1 MAKASSKSKLVVPEE
16 EVEQPKEEVVEVG
29 QTSAVLTEEAVLV
42 EIPVKEYGAIKQ
54 FQGANLYMDK
64 LPKEELSKEER
75 IINFLES
82 RNDGEFVINDFLK
95 SLYPIP
101 TYSMPAEYL
110 RQGESK
116 ALKGL
121 LTKMQAEG
129 KIAFVDNSY
138 QKLGQFYYEGG
149 DTQTKHYN
157 ILNVKIIAKK

>member
-16 EVEQPKEEVVEVG
+16 EVEQPKEEVVEVE
-29 QTSAVLTEEAVLV
+29 QTATLDKDTPFVIENISPIV
-42 EIPVKEYGAIKQ
+42 EVIPEVKKE
-54 FQGANLYMDK
+54 
-64 LPKEELSKEER
+64 LPKVELSKEEK

-82 RNDGEFVINDFLK
+82 RGDGEFVINDFLK
-95 SLYPIP
+95 SLYPTP
-101 TYSMPAEYL
+101 TYNMPAEYL

>member
-1 MAKASSKSKLVVPEE
+1 MATKKLKPVVSE

-42 EIPVKEYGAIKQ
+42 EIPVKEAVE
-54 FQGANLYMDK
+54 LK
-64 LPKEELSKEER
+64 LVPEKPKVELSKEEK

-82 RNDGEFVINDFLK
+82 RGDGEFVINDFLK

-101 TYSMPAEYL
+101 TYNMPAEYL

-129 KIAFVDNSY
+129 KISFVDNSY

>member
-1 MAKASSKSKLVVPEE
+1 MATKKLKPVVSE
-16 EVEQPKEEVVEVG
+16 EVEQLKEEVVEVE
-29 QTSAVLTEEAVLV
+29 QVAEVLKEAAAPFAMEVIV
-42 EIPVKEYGAIKQ
+42 PIAPVPAAFK
-54 FQGANLYMDK
+54 
-64 LPKEELSKEER
+64 KEELSKEER

-95 SLYPIP
+95 SLYPTP
-101 TYSMPAEYL
+101 TYNMPAEYL

-129 KIAFVDNSY
+129 KISFVDNSF
-138 QKLGQFYYEGG
+138 QKLGQFYYEGS

-157 ILNVKIIAKK
+157 ILNVKILVKK

>member
-1 MAKASSKSKLVVPEE
+1 MAKASSKSKLVAPEE
-16 EVEQPKEEVVEVG
+16 EVEQSKEVVFESEPLKHETIELANGSTLLVG
-29 QTSAVLTEEAVLV
+29 ERPAVFADEPMLTGVPE
-42 EIPVKEYGAIKQ
+42 KQ
-54 FQGANLYMDK
+54 K
-64 LPKEELSKEER
+64 VELSKEEK

-82 RNDGEFVINDFLK
+82 RGDGEFVINDFLK

-101 TYSMPAEYL
+101 TYNMPAEYL

-157 ILNVKIIAKK
+157 ILNVKIVAKK

>member
-29 QTSAVLTEEAVLV
+29 QTSAVLTDEAVLV
-42 EIPVKEYGAIKQ
+42 EIPVKEAVE
-54 FQGANLYMDK
+54 LK
-64 LPKEELSKEER
+64 LVPEKPKVELSKEEK

-82 RNDGEFVINDFLK
+82 RGDGEFVINDFLK
-95 SLYPIP
+95 SLYPTP
-101 TYSMPAEYL
+101 TYNMPAEYL

-129 KIAFVDNSY
+129 KISFVDNSY

>member
-42 EIPVKEYGAIKQ
+42 EIPVKEAVE
-54 FQGANLYMDK
+54 LK
-64 LPKEELSKEER
+64 LVPEKPKVELSKEER

-82 RNDGEFVINDFLK
+82 RGDGEFVINDFLK
-95 SLYPIP
+95 SLYPTP
-101 TYSMPAEYL
+101 TYNMPAEYL

>member
-16 EVEQPKEEVVEVG
+16 AEQPKEEVIEVEQVPEL
-29 QTSAVLTEEAVLV
+29 AA
-42 EIPVKEYGAIKQ
+42 EIPVKEYEVKKEFAGAT
-54 FQGANLYMDK
+54 LYMDK
-64 LPKEELSKEER
+64 LPKVELSKEER

-82 RNDGEFVINDFLK
+82 RGDGEFVINDFLK
-95 SLYPIP
+95 SLYPVT
-101 TYSMPAEYL
+101 TYNMPAEYL

-129 KIAFVDNSY
+129 KISFVDNSY

-157 ILNVKIIAKK
+157 ILNVKIICKK